1 MILEKLQFFR
11 SRRQKNYDD
20 KIIVRRKLALVKL
33 FLRVIQML
41 VCFNSFGDD
50 FTILAK
56 TVKRKNKIRKIIDSK
71 GID

>member
-33 FLRVIQML
+33 FLRIIQML
-41 VCFNSFGDD
+41 ACFNSFGVD

-56 TVKRKNKIRKIIDSK
+56 ENKIRKIIDGK